1 MSRFLRAKLPF
12 KHRCRSKE
20 TRFSDLCQS
29 AVSLPRQARARSA
42 ALPLP
47 VGGCVT
53 LAQPRLPCARA
64 DGGATAAARA
74 ASSTSEQAQRRGAGA
89 AKPPPPGLGARQ
101 GPARRQDGARNHG
114 KARRT
119 GGERAGQPGAPPKP
133 KAPRRP
139 HLAATTA
146 PARGSRAGPGARRTD
161 SPGRGEA
168 RVCGAREGAAGRAGT
183 ARARGGGPSGTGGQ
197 EAAGRSRRRTSCR
210 PTRSRPEPTPS
221 SCRPGCPCRVPR
233 RDARLCDRL

>member
-1 MSRFLRAKLPF
+1 MEWMLYACPLRLCISAAMSRFLRAKLPF

-64 DGGATAAARA
+64 DRGATAAARA

-101 GPARRQDGARNHG
+101 GPARRQDGARNHDPEALEYFIFFLLPSH
-114 KARRT
+114 KACKHVT
-119 GGERAGQPGAPPKP
+119 G
-133 KAPRRP
+133 
-139 HLAATTA
+139 
-146 PARGSRAGPGARRTD
+146 
-161 SPGRGEA
+161 
-168 RVCGAREGAAGRAGT
+168 
-183 ARARGGGPSGTGGQ
+183 
-197 EAAGRSRRRTSCR
+197 
-210 PTRSRPEPTPS
+210 
-221 SCRPGCPCRVPR
+221 
-233 RDARLCDRL
+233 